1 MDDLPESLSERATL
15 LQQIMIARA
24 TGGEADD
31 AAFRLLRN
39 ELMSDVGL
47 QALLPPFLRTSRD
60 LSQFWGYIGQQSQ
73 TYKERRSH
81 IWEGFRRLLDHLEG
95 RHRAPADLSVGEA
108 LSSFD
113 TEGAHAAWQKA
124 LARRHAD
131 PDGAVTAARSLL
143 ETVCKG
149 LLERQRLPYPDD
161 ADLPK
166 LYQLTAESLKLAPS
180 QHTEESFKA
189 ILGSC
194 QQIVNRL
201 GNLRN
206 KIGDAHG
213 QGTTPT
219 KPAPRHAALAV
230 NLAGTMATFLV
241 ETWTARQASN

>member
-1 MDDLPESLSERATL
+1 MDDLPESLAERATL

-24 TGGEADD
+24 AGGDADD
-31 AAFRLLRN
+31 AAYRLLRN
-39 ELMSDVGL
+39 QFMADPDV
-47 QALLPPFLRTSRD
+47 QPMLPAFVRASRD
-60 LSQFWGYIGQQSQ
+60 LSQFWGYIGQQSG
-73 TYKERRSH
+73 TYRERRSH
-81 IWEGFRRLLDHLEG
+81 IWDGFRPLLDHLEG
-95 RHRAPADLSVGEA
+95 RHRAPADKSVGEV

-113 TEGAHAAWQKA
+113 AEGAHAAWQKA

-131 PDGAVTAARSLL
+131 SDGAITAARTLL

-149 LLERQRLPYPDD
+149 ILERQGIPYPDD
-161 ADLPK
+161 ADLPR
-166 LYQLTAESLKLAPS
+166 LYQLTAESLNLAPS
-180 QHTEESFKA
+180 QHTEETFKA

-194 QQIVNRL
+194 QQVVNRL

-213 QGTTPT
+213 QGSKPI

-241 ETWTARQASN
+241 ETWASRQGS